1 MAYEPAMTRDAPERD
16 PSCSGDTPA
25 FDEVGFD
32 ELAEAIGDD
41 GVMEMA
47 AIFSRETRKR
57 LQRLRAGN
65 QSNATLLREMHTLK
79 GAAGSVAAPRLT
91 DLGNRLEQ
99 VAHLGEAPTPHD
111 LDAVAAGLEAW
122 LAAVRAWAQR
132 HVATSIMA
140 ACPLL

>member
-1 MAYEPAMTRDAPERD
+1 MANEPAMTRDAPECD
-16 PSCSGDTPA
+16 PSCGGDAPA